1 MVLAVALGMAI
12 ARVLRR
18 YFGGIVVGFIAALA
32 FFQGR
37 GAAQLLG
44 MALRGPGP
52 RSSQLPSP
60 ALPPPAVES
69 THRAQVSQRSPFDS
83 SSVAMTS
90 APAPAHYAGAAFS
103 DPLAWPACDG
113 VRVSIVIE
121 SSNPAWSLSTMQ
133 ASGEPSARLRR
144 LGDDVAGKRVAFI
157 GYNPRQL
164 TPSVWLQGNGN
175 GAFCQASL
183 FGGPTALPAK
193 PDRRHVEAERH
204 LDRALVEQA
213 VSNSLPLM
221 RTIRVVP
228 EQRAGQII
236 GLRLFGIR
244 PGSLL
249 NTLGL
254 QNGDRLETINGFSL
268 ASPEQALQAYAR
280 LRSATRLSVRLD
292 RAGQPVQLDLNIN

>member
-1 MVLAVALGMAI
+1 VAQVEPDSNAARRPGRSPARACQSDRAAAKARSQTPRELGSSRAPRPGMVLAVALGMAI

-18 YFGGIVVGFIAALA
+18 YFGGIVVGLIAALA

-164 TPSVWLQGNGN
+164 TPSVWLQSNERARSSACACL
-175 GAFCQASL
+175 AF
-183 FGGPTALPAK
+183 
-193 PDRRHVEAERH
+193 
-204 LDRALVEQA
+204 DRA
-213 VSNSLPLM
+213 
-221 RTIRVVP
+221 R
-228 EQRAGQII
+228 
-236 GLRLFGIR
+236 
-244 PGSLL
+244 
-249 NTLGL
+249 
-254 QNGDRLETINGFSL
+254 
-268 ASPEQALQAYAR
+268 Y
-280 LRSATRLSVRLD
+280 
-292 RAGQPVQLDLNIN
+292 

>member
-1 MVLAVALGMAI
+1 
-12 ARVLRR
+12 
-18 YFGGIVVGFIAALA
+18 
-32 FFQGR
+32 
-37 GAAQLLG
+37 
-44 MALRGPGP
+44 
-52 RSSQLPSP
+52 
-60 ALPPPAVES
+60 
-69 THRAQVSQRSPFDS
+69 
-83 SSVAMTS
+83 MTGTR
-90 APAPAHYAGAAFS
+90 APAPYAEAAFS
-103 DPLAWPACDG
+103 DPLAWPACEG

-121 SSNPAWSLSTMQ
+121 SSHPAWSLSTVQ

-144 LGDDVAGKRVAFI
+144 IGDDVAGKRVAFI

-164 TPSVWLQGNGN
+164 TPSVWLQGNG
-175 GAFCQASL
+175 AFCQASL

-193 PDRRHVEAERH
+193 ADQPHVEAERH
-204 LDRALVEQA
+204 VDRALVEQA
-213 VSNSLPLM
+213 ISNSLPLM

-228 EQRAGQII
+228 ERQAGQII

-244 PGSLL
+244 PGTLL

-280 LRSATRLSVRLD
+280 LRSATRLSVQLD

>member
-18 YFGGIVVGFIAALA
+18 YLGGIVVGLIAALA

-60 ALPPPAVES
+60 APPPLAVEP
-69 THRAQVSQRSPFDS
+69 THRAQVSQRNPFDS
-83 SSVAMTS
+83 SRVAMTS
-90 APAPAHYAGAAFS
+90 TPVPGHHTGAAFS
-103 DPLAWPACDG
+103 DPLAWPYCDG

-164 TPSVWLQGNGN
+164 TPSVWLQGNGV
-175 GAFCQASL
+175 FCQASL
-183 FGGPTALPAK
+183 FGGPTVLPAK
-193 PDRRHVEAERH
+193 PDQRPVEAERH
-204 LDRALVEQA
+204 VDRALVEQA

-244 PGSLL
+244 PGTLL

-280 LRSATRLSVRLD
+280 LRSATRLSVQLD